1 MTRAERWAT
10 VGIFVLPVLF
20 AANML
25 SARWAAGWLPPVA
38 LATGRWS
45 MTFLL
50 LLPLA
55 LPGIALARRALRH
68 EWPTL
73 LLLGALGMGL
83 CGAPVYIAGH
93 TTTGTNIGLIYAASP
108 ILMVLLDRI
117 GWGQA
122 IRPRQI
128 LGILLALA
136 GVLAILAKGDPQ
148 NLLGL
153 YFTVG
158 DLWVVGAMSSWA
170 LYSVLLRHRPS
181 AFALPARFALICG
194 FGVLANLPFLALEMA
209 AGETMPMTWR
219 ALGMVIFLAVFASVG
234 AFLLHAKVQS
244 VLGVGRTGVFLYLG
258 PVYNTALAWAL
269 LGEAPQIFHLAGLAL
284 VLPGVW
290 LAATPGRAPAHPTS
304 PGTSA
309 R

>member
-1 MTRAERWAT
+1 MTGVAQTRAERWAT
-10 VGIFVLPVLF
+10 AGVFLLPVLF

-38 LATGRWS
+38 LATGRWG
-45 MTFLL
+45 MTFIL

-55 LPGIALARRALRH
+55 VPGIWLARRALRH
-68 EWPTL
+68 EWPSL

-83 CGAPVYIAGH
+83 CGAPVYIAGQ

-108 ILMVLLDRI
+108 ILMVLLDRV
-117 GWGQA
+117 GWGQK
-122 IRPRQI
+122 IRARQAA
-128 LGILLALA
+128 GIVLALS
-136 GVLAILAKGDPQ
+136 GVLAILAKGDPA

-153 YFTVG
+153 RFTAG

-181 AFALPARFALICG
+181 AFDLPARFALICG

-209 AGETMPMTWR
+209 AGEVMPASLG
-219 ALGMVIFLAVFASVG
+219 ALGMVLFLAVFASVG
-234 AFLLHAKVQS
+234 AFLLHAKVQA

-258 PVYNTALAWAL
+258 PVYNTALAWL
-269 LGEAPQIFHLAGLAL
+269 LLDEAPQLFHLAGLLL

-290 LAATPGRAPAHPTS
+290 LAATAGRAATALRKS
-304 PGTSA
+304 
-309 R
+309 